1 MRLKILHE
9 GYRPIQKL
17 IMSALFGKRIPG
29 PVAVMSY
36 RREMGGKHLGAFF
49 QQKMRSQTSW
59 GKGEAEL
66 FAGFVSCLQQ
76 CQF

>member
-1 MRLKILHE
+1 MRLKILHD

-17 IMSALFGKRIPG
+17 IIKALFGKQIPG

-36 RREMGGKHLGAFF
+36 RREMGGKYLGDFF

-59 GKGEAEL
+59 SKGDAEL
-66 FAGFVSCLQQ
+66 FAAFVSSLQE
-76 CQF
+76 CRY

>member
-17 IMSALFGKRIPG
+17 LIRFLFGKTIPG

-59 GKGEAEL
+59 SKGDAEL
-66 FAGFVSCLQQ
+66 FAAFVSSLQE
-76 CQF
+76 CRY

>member
-1 MRLKILHE
+1 MRLRILHE

-17 IMSALFGKRIPG
+17 IIKVLFGKNIPG

-36 RREMGGKHLGAFF
+36 RREIGGKELGDFF

-59 GKGEAEL
+59 PKGEAEL
-66 FAGFVSCLQQ
+66 FAGFVSSLQQ